1 MAMPC
6 SVCHHEQREKIDAV
20 LVEGRASNH
29 VIARQFGLGH
39 DAIAR
44 HRNLHISKALAK
56 VVARRE
62 AKASVRLVDRIETL
76 VGRVETILENADQRG
91 SVAQALTAVRELR
104 GLYELVGKISGE
116 LKPDGQVVVVNLQA
130 SAEWIEIRSRLLGAL
145 QPFPEARARVALAL
159 TGGELIDGDAREVS

>member
-1 MAMPC
+1 LVTGSPIR
-6 SVCHHEQREKIDAV
+6 SVAGRFG
-20 LVEGRASNH
+20 VERTSLTRHLHNH
-29 VIARQFGLGH
+29 V
-39 DAIAR
+39 
-44 HRNLHISKALAK
+44 SPALVK
-56 VVARRE
+56 VAARRE
-62 AKASVRLVDRIETL
+62 AKADTKAAVRLVDRIEAL
-76 VGRVETILENADQRG
+76 VGRVETILEHADQRG
-91 SVAQALTAVRELR
+91 AVAQALTAVRELR